1 MDTTDKEWVME
12 DLLRDDT
19 TQSIGDS
26 QKMSQSVVGNP
37 FLTSRTEKK
46 KLLVPDLFLVR
57 EN

>member
-1 MDTTDKEWVME
+1 VDTTDKEWVME

-46 KLLVPDLFLVR
+46 TVGT
-57 EN
+57 